1 MRMKKVFVLAIFSFF
16 VLSACGANVFEATE
30 IGAPAQVEGDEK
42 QRFIDATV
50 EMSCMLMRAENLS
63 EFLSA
68 DNRPSVD
75 KQLSEIYKKYGFDVD
90 DSEAMEALS
99 KKYEDDDDVV
109 EGVQLGLLDC

>member
-1 MRMKKVFVLAIFSFF
+1 MKKIFVFALFSVF
-16 VLSACGANVFEATE
+16 VLSACGANVFDATE
-30 IGAPAQVEGDEK
+30 VGAPVQVEGDER

-50 EMSCMLMRAENLS
+50 EMSCMMMRAENLS

-68 DNRPSVD
+68 DNRPAVN
-75 KQLSEIYKKYGFDVD
+75 KQLDEIYKKYGFDVD

-99 KKYEDDDDVV
+99 KKYENDDDVV